1 MTAQIYIKVGLGWDG
16 WMENSQITPYFFPS
30 ATLSLKSCSGWF
42 CVNET
47 FRRVLLLPRC
57 RNSMPRSGFHSQT
70 ICTALHTCT
79 SLSCTLLHTAHCAHC
94 VAHCTS
100 YLHFVELHTAQCC
113 CCYPG
118 ELHCNLWHSSVSL
131 FQVTVRGRHGHGH
144 KCYLSFALK
153 KKMVLDSHVW
163 MTIKIG
169 FSVGVLGSGG
179 VYLESVRLKW
189 GGVSLS
195 RPGWESLCLGSGSVT
210 EKSKFCNFVSL
221 FTCSSHFRVRPIC
234 TLCISHNRA
243 WVPHI

>member
-1 MTAQIYIKVGLGWDG
+1 MQKLQIESYSLGEPSKVLSQNYLSFLGDFVVSFIFIHLHPLSSTFSHFHPFPLTCLGLFQITIEWYERSNLYQSGTGLGRMDG
-16 WMENSQITPYFFPS
+16 KFPNNPVFFPS
-30 ATLSLKSCSGWF
+30 ATLSLNSCSGWF

-47 FRRVLLLPRC
+47 FRRVLLLPRQ

-144 KCYLSFALK
+144 KCYLS
-153 KKMVLDSHVW
+153 LD
-163 MTIKIG
+163 
-169 FSVGVLGSGG
+169 
-179 VYLESVRLKW
+179 R
-189 GGVSLS
+189 
-195 RPGWESLCLGSGSVT
+195 
-210 EKSKFCNFVSL
+210 
-221 FTCSSHFRVRPIC
+221 FTCMDEE
-234 TLCISHNRA
+234 
-243 WVPHI
+243 